1 MLGGRRDQ
9 GGLVKKVI
17 LRKNLKG
24 VKERATQIS
33 GGNGNLS
40 RKSSRCKGPEEGPMP
55 GVFKKLPEA
64 RGVGVE

>member
-9 GGLVKKVI
+9 GGLVEKVI

-40 RKSSRCKGPEEGPMP
+40 RCKGPEEGPMP